1 MRKSGLY
8 SPQAIKSIVTY
19 CNRFPE
25 ALVRQGNGWK
35 SPCQML
41 PSNFYMTLW
50 DLTHSKK
57 KLLLR
62 RWKYQDNVNEFYVIT
77 NESTTIKLA
86 ELEKQLEATEVDATC
101 PFQDG
106 DPGDE
111 LSLGWL
117 QWGFKSIAPK
127 IPIVPK
133 KKPTL
138 NIYIY
143 MYIYIN
149 IYITNIQPTFVLYIY
164 IPIYISIYHISYICI

>member
-1 MRKSGLY
+1 MDDRRPHAQERVVQSTGNQVHSDLLQSLPGSVGQAREWLKVPMSNVAKQFLY
-8 SPQAIKSIVTY
+8 DIVG
-19 CNRFPE
+19 PD
-25 ALVRQGNGWK
+25 
-35 SPCQML
+35 
-41 PSNFYMTLW
+41 TL
-50 DLTHSKK
+50 KK

-77 NESTTIKLA
+77 DESTTIKLA

-138 NIYIY
+138 NIYIC
-143 MYIYIN
+143 IYI
-149 IYITNIQPTFVLYIY
+149 
-164 IPIYISIYHISYICI
+164 

>member
-1 MRKSGLY
+1 M
-8 SPQAIKSIVTY
+8 
-19 CNRFPE
+19 
-25 ALVRQGNGWK
+25 
-35 SPCQML
+35 
-41 PSNFYMTLW
+41 
-50 DLTHSKK
+50 
-57 KLLLR
+57 R

-77 NESTTIKLA
+77 DESTTVKLA
-86 ELEKQLEATEVDATC
+86 ELEKQLEATEAEATC

-117 QWGFKSIAPK
+117 QWGFKSIAPQ

-143 MYIYIN
+143 IK
-149 IYITNIQPTFVLYIY
+149 T
-164 IPIYISIYHISYICI
+164 